1 MKKHF
6 KAKYS
11 LLTIVWSHSKEE
23 KNYLLSL
30 SLQTSFTAKPLTFPM
45 QECSL
50 YSKVN
55 AHLLTNL
62 ICALSMIDEDVIY
75 FVTTRQT

>member
-11 LLTIVWSHSKEE
+11 LLTIVWSHCKEE
-23 KNYLLSL
+23 KTTYSL
-30 SLQTSFTAKPLTFPM
+30 SFQTSFTAKPLTFPM